1 MPGVVALI
9 KMPARRKIATHEPQ
23 TDWERLLKAPVIA
36 FEVEK
41 LSARMRVAR
50 WLASRDPRARNA
62 YTYRLPKK

>member
-1 MPGVVALI
+1 MAARHKI
-9 KMPARRKIATHEPQ
+9 RAQEPA

-50 WLASRDPRARNA
+50 WLASRDPKARNA